1 MKEILIASNN
11 KGKIDEISDLLSELA
26 TRIVTPQSQGLEF
39 DVEESGQTYAE
50 NAALKASAYARA
62 TGLMALADDTGLE
75 VKALNGAPGLHSKR
89 FSTRPGATDT
99 DRRALLIARLASY
112 PHPWEARFY
121 CVVAVVD
128 PRGEVFLSEGECRG
142 VIIPEERGHN
152 GFGYDAIFL
161 LDGIG
166 LTMAELDLENKNKV
180 SHRAHAVRGAI
191 PRLKTLLNR

>member
-1 MKEILIASNN
+1 
-11 KGKIDEISDLLSELA
+11 
-26 TRIVTPQSQGLEF
+26 VTPQSLGLVF

-50 NAALKASAYARA
+50 NAVIKATAYART
-62 TGLMALADDTGLE
+62 TGLTALADDTGLE
-75 VKALNGAPGLHSKR
+75 VKVLNGAPGIHSKR
-89 FSTRPGATDT
+89 FSTHPGATDAN
-99 DRRALLIARLASY
+99 RRALLITRLASY

-128 PRGEVFLSEGECRG
+128 PRSEVFLSDGECRG
-142 VIIPEERGHN
+142 EIIPEERGHN

-166 LTMAELDLENKNKV
+166 LTMAELDLENKNMV
-180 SHRAHAVRGAI
+180 SHRAHAVRGAM